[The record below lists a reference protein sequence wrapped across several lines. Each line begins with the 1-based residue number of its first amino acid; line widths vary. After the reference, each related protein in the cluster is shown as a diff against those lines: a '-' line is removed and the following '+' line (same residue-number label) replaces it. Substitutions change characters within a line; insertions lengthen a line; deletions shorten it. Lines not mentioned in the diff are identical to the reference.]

1 MSACLR
7 CKIKRKT
14 ACIRSDITLIVWVLA
29 ELFVPLHR
37 RRCILL
43 FAVVGVFIHID
54 CTAQTEGASPFNT
67 VGYNYRKPRA
77 NVESKAPS
85 SDEFEDVIDEDDVMN
100 PPADSLRGY
109 MPMVAY
115 PLRTM
120 HITSPFGIR
129 KDPMDR
135 RRKRMHSG
143 LDLRAK
149 YDKVYSMLPGQ
160 VTAAS
165 YSENGGYYVSI
176 DHGICVCSY
185 LHLSKMLV
193 KKGQSI
199 NAGQLIAIS
208 GNSGKRSTGPHLHIS
223 CRWIDGKYFDP
234 MLILKFVTEQL
245 SNNK

>member
-1 MSACLR
+1 M
-7 CKIKRKT
+7 
-14 ACIRSDITLIVWVLA
+14 
-29 ELFVPLHR
+29 
-37 RRCILL
+37 
-43 FAVVGVFIHID
+43 FAHAD
-54 CTAQTEGASPFNT
+54 CFAQNEGASPFNT
-67 VGYNYRKPRA
+67 FGYNYRKPRA
-77 NVESKAPS
+77 IVEIKAPS
-85 SDEFEDVIDEDDVMN
+85 SDEFEDAIDEDDVMN

-208 GNSGKRSTGPHLHIS
+208 GNSGKRTTGPHLHIS
-223 CRWIDGKYFDP
+223 CRWTDGKYFDP
-234 MLILKFVTEQL
+234 MLIFKFVTEQL

>member
-1 MSACLR
+1 M
-7 CKIKRKT
+7 
-14 ACIRSDITLIVWVLA
+14 
-29 ELFVPLHR
+29 
-37 RRCILL
+37 
-43 FAVVGVFIHID
+43 FAHAD
-54 CTAQTEGASPFNT
+54 CFAQNEGASPFNT

-77 NVESKAPS
+77 IVEIKAPS
-85 SDEFEDVIDEDDVMN
+85 SDEFEDAIDEDDVMN

-208 GNSGKRSTGPHLHIS
+208 GNSGKRTTGPHLHIS
-223 CRWIDGKYFDP
+223 CRWTDGKYFDP

>member
-1 MSACLR
+1 MSACPR

-14 ACIRSDITLIVWVLA
+14 AYVRSDITLIVWVLA

-85 SDEFEDVIDEDDVMN
+85 SDEFEDVIDEDDVMS
-100 PPADSLRGY
+100 PPVDSLRAY

-115 PLRTM
+115 PLRAM
-120 HITSPFGIR
+120 HVTSPFGIR
-129 KDPMDR
+129 KDPMDK

-143 LDLRAK
+143 LDLRAR
-149 YDKVYSMLPGQ
+149 YENVYSMLPGQ

-185 LHLSKMLV
+185 LHLSKVMAR
-193 KKGQSI
+193 KGQRI

>member
-1 MSACLR
+1 MSVHPH

-14 ACIRSDITLIVWVLA
+14 AYVRSDITLIVWVLA
-29 ELFVPLHR
+29 EFFVPLHM
-37 RRCILL
+37 RRCILVL
-43 FAVVGVFIHID
+43 AVVSVFIHID
-54 CTAQTEGASPFNT
+54 CFAQTEGTSPFNT

-85 SDEFEDVIDEDDVMN
+85 SDEFEDVIDEDDVMS
-100 PPADSLRGY
+100 PPVDSLRAY

-115 PLRTM
+115 PLRAM
-120 HITSPFGIR
+120 HVTSPFGIR
-129 KDPMDR
+129 KDPMDK

-149 YDKVYSMLPGQ
+149 YENVYSMLPGR
-160 VTAAS
+160 VIAAS

-185 LHLSKMLV
+185 LHLSKVMV
-193 KKGQSI
+193 RKGQCI

-208 GNSGKRSTGPHLHIS
+208 GNSGKRTTGPHLHIS
-223 CRWIDGKYFDP
+223 CRWTDGKYFDP

>member
-1 MSACLR
+1 MS
-7 CKIKRKT
+7 
-14 ACIRSDITLIVWVLA
+14 
-29 ELFVPLHR
+29 
-37 RRCILL
+37 
-43 FAVVGVFIHID
+43 
-54 CTAQTEGASPFNT
+54 
-67 VGYNYRKPRA
+67 
-77 NVESKAPS
+77 
-85 SDEFEDVIDEDDVMN
+85 
-100 PPADSLRGY
+100 PPVDSLRAY

-115 PLRTM
+115 PLRAM
-120 HITSPFGIR
+120 HVTSPFGIR
-129 KDPMDR
+129 KDPMDK

-143 LDLRAK
+143 LDLRAR
-149 YDKVYSMLPGQ
+149 YENVYSMLPGQ

-185 LHLSKMLV
+185 LHLSKVMAR
-193 KKGQSI
+193 KGQRI

>member
-1 MSACLR
+1 MTCARL
-7 CKIKRKT
+7 
-14 ACIRSDITLIVWVLA
+14 DVTLIAWVLA

-37 RRCILL
+37 RKYILVL
-43 FAVVGVFIHID
+43 AVVGVFAHAD
-54 CTAQTEGASPFNT
+54 CFAQNEGASLFNT

-77 NVESKAPS
+77 IVEIKAPS
-85 SDEFEDVIDEDDVMN
+85 SDEFEDAIDEDDVMN

-208 GNSGKRSTGPHLHIS
+208 GNSGKRTTGPHLHIS
-223 CRWIDGKYFDP
+223 CRWTDGKYFDP

>member
-1 MSACLR
+1 MLN
-7 CKIKRKT
+7 IL
-14 ACIRSDITLIVWVLA
+14 IYEGNVVTL
-29 ELFVPLHR
+29 HT
-37 RRCILL
+37 RRCILI
-43 FAVVGVFIHID
+43 FAIVGVFIHID
-54 CTAQTEGASPFNT
+54 CSAQTEGASPFNT

-85 SDEFEDVIDEDDVMN
+85 SDEFEDVIDEDDVMS
-100 PPADSLRGY
+100 PPVDSLRAY

-115 PLRTM
+115 PLRAM
-120 HITSPFGIR
+120 HVTSPFGIR
-129 KDPMDR
+129 KDPMDK

-143 LDLRAK
+143 LDLRAR
-149 YDKVYSMLPGQ
+149 YENVYSMLPGQ

-185 LHLSKMLV
+185 LHLSKVMV
-193 KKGQSI
+193 RKGQRI

-208 GNSGKRSTGPHLHIS
+208 GNSGKRTTGPHLHIS